1 MAEIE
6 IAAFSKKCLDRRI
19 ATIEELSKEA
29 IACAK
34 KRNSD
39 RIKIE
44 WRFTTVKARKKL
56 KRHYEIVWKVIKED
70 LPILKKQLVR
80 ILAEF
85 KGEV

>member
-6 IAAFSKKCLDRRI
+6 IAAFSKQCLDRRI

-56 KRHYEIVWKVIKED
+56 KRHYENI
-70 LPILKKQLVR
+70 R
-80 ILAEF
+80 N
-85 KGEV
+85 